1 MEEERINKLKD
12 NRLIEIMKSEKRRRK
27 KNEEKW
33 TDPHTNLGHHYTYH
47 ICIMRLPEGE

>member
-27 KNEEKW
+27 KNEEK
-33 TDPHTNLGHHYTYH
+33 
-47 ICIMRLPEGE
+47 